1 MSTPTSRRL
10 QRRDCRTL
18 RPVAW
23 VIREVRVA
31 QAVYERVHERFGESR
46 SVEGAPSEY
55 DFVGG
60 PLAGAVFAFRDFE
73 NLQVDVV
80 PAVRSYTII
89 DPSFGAVVFVGV
101 LVADGVV
108 EIASFDDDPDYWS
121 TIDDE
126 PE

>member
-1 MSTPTSRRL
+1 M
-10 QRRDCRTL
+10 
-18 RPVAW
+18 
-23 VIREVRVA
+23 IREIRVA
-31 QAVYERVHERFGESR
+31 QAVYERAHERYGEVR

-60 PLAGAVFAFRDFE
+60 PLAAAVFAFRDFE
-73 NLQVDVV
+73 NLPVDVV

-89 DPSFGAVVFVGV
+89 DPFFGAVVFVGV
-101 LVADGVV
+101 LIEDDVV